1 MGTLFNMPCR
11 NVHMTDFSSPNL
23 SVFCNNSTASA
34 NTFHGDCLI
43 IVSVSLCSALEKAV
57 VLRVKWSAVD

>member
-1 MGTLFNMPCR
+1 
-11 NVHMTDFSSPNL
+11 MTDFSSPNL